1 MKKRLTA
8 KDLITVGIMVVLTM
22 VAFMISGILG
32 NIPILMPLI
41 PFFLGILGDLPFLI
55 VSTKVGK
62 FGAISIMGILLGLI
76 GFLMGQ
82 HWILLLSGC
91 VCGILADLIIKS
103 GEYKSSNKLAI
114 GYGVFTEWSVGSM
127 LPMWIMKD
135 VYFSKYEQIAPE
147 YVKAVRPLTENYMLI
162 VVVALGFVGA
172 LIGYFI
178 GKKLLNKHFKRAG
191 IV

>member
-1 MKKRLTA
+1 
-8 KDLITVGIMVVLTM
+8 
-22 VAFMISGILG
+22 
-32 NIPILMPLI
+32 
-41 PFFLGILGDLPFLI
+41 
-55 VSTKVGK
+55 
-62 FGAISIMGILLGLI
+62 MGILLGLI

-178 GKKLLNKHFKRAG
+178 GKNY
-191 IV
+191 

>member
-32 NIPILMPLI
+32 I
-41 PFFLGILGDLPFLI
+41 
-55 VSTKVGK
+55 
-62 FGAISIMGILLGLI
+62 
-76 GFLMGQ
+76 
-82 HWILLLSGC
+82 
-91 VCGILADLIIKS
+91 IIKS

>member
-41 PFFLGILGDLPFLI
+41 PFFLGILGALQFLV

-91 VCGILADLIIKS
+91 ICGILADLIIKS

-162 VVVALGFVGA
+162 VVVALGFVRA

>member
-1 MKKRLTA
+1 
-8 KDLITVGIMVVLTM
+8 
-22 VAFMISGILG
+22 MISGILG

-41 PFFLGILGDLPFLI
+41 PFFLGILGALPFLV

-91 VCGILADLIIKS
+91 VCGILADLIMKS

-172 LIGYFI
+172 LIGYLI